1 MEVPPSSNEAPITLE
16 PIHQSVERVQ
26 SAVTIMAFAQVV
38 LIVFFSEA
46 ACLYR
51 RVCFTTEDID
61 IPPYMSFMY
70 MPALF
75 VAFVLSYFSYE
86 ASNYVLRGSVNALKI
101 IDIIWGLLIIGGGVA
116 ALIAGIAQVEEDELK
131 ETWNKLTPFAQEY
144 YDDDQDKLVEDF
156 RINISLVC
164 LTQIITGVILLAIG
178 ATLFILSSKAPEKYL
193 PRTRADKKPQPA
205 ILPSQPLQPLSADA
219 PRQPDGI
226 EMRRLPP
233 RREAQEEVVF
243 GPQLPPDYQ
252 SQ

>member
-1 MEVPPSSNEAPITLE
+1 M
-16 PIHQSVERVQ
+16 ERVQ
-26 SAVTIMAFAQVV
+26 SAVTVMSLTQIV
-38 LIVFFSEA
+38 LIALFAEA

-61 IPPYMSFMY
+61 IPPYISFMFI
-70 MPALF
+70 PALTI
-75 VAFVLSYFSYE
+75 ACVLSYLSFE

-101 IDIIWGLLIIGGGVA
+101 IDIVWGILIIGGGIA

-164 LTQIITGVILLAIG
+164 LTQIITGVLMLAIG
-178 ATLFILSSKAPEKYL
+178 AALFVLSNKSPSNYL
-193 PRTRADKKPQPA
+193 PRTRKERKQLPPPADQAPPLIQAQAPDVPAQPA
-205 ILPSQPLQPLSADA
+205 E
-219 PRQPDGI
+219 I

-233 RREAQEEVVF
+233 RHELPGRQEPQREVEF
-243 GPQLPPDYQ
+243 GPVVPPNFYQQ